1 MRSLLSRRCRALAI
15 AIAIAATAGFAA
27 PAGAQDARE
36 ASPCLASRPDRS
48 AYLAAF
54 EADGW
59 TRVEGEARRQALL
72 GPGEFLLLSWL
83 AAGNSGVVP
92 PIEDRMA
99 WDAEARE
106 AGEKAHPPSA
116 TVLVRGGVTTVFRFG
131 SGGPGTRVFCVI
143 TASDLPE
150 AEAILARGSRRMGD
164 IETVRSG
171 PEPLPGGG
179 ERLMT
184 AFRYL
189 LTQVPPLAGAEV
201 MTVTLNFGDAP

>member
-1 MRSLLSRRCRALAI
+1 L
-15 AIAIAATAGFAA
+15 
-27 PAGAQDARE
+27 
-36 ASPCLASRPDRS
+36 
-48 AYLAAF
+48 

-72 GPGEFLLLSWL
+72 GPGEFLLLNWS

-92 PIEDRMA
+92 PIEDRA
-99 WDAEARE
+99 GWDAEARE
-106 AGEKAHPPSA
+106 AGEIAHPPSA
-116 TVLVRGGVTTVFRFG
+116 IVLIRGEATTVLRFG

-143 TASDLPE
+143 TAPDLPE
-150 AEAILARGSRRMGD
+150 AEAILAQGSRRTGD

-179 ERLMT
+179 ERLVT

-189 LTQVPPLAGAEV
+189 PVQFPPLAGAEA
-201 MTVTLNFGDAP
+201 MTVTLTFEDAP